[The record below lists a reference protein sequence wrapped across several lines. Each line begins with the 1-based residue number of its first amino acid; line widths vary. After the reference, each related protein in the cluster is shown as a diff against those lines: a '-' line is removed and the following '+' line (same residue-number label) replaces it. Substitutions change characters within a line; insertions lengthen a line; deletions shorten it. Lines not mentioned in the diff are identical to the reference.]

1 MSAYE
6 HDRPHDDPPGRRPAR
21 TPWPLRDPRA
31 HDEDGRRRRGAR
43 GVPRRPRGGDRGRLP
58 GRRPERARPPVAGRA
73 PDRRSGGRPAS
84 GERALTILLDSS
96 AVIAAAD
103 RADLN
108 HAAAVAWFGRAD
120 EPLLLGA
127 LNLAELDA
135 LLQRE
140 LGPSATQAVLQSL
153 EDGTVRLVAPTEVDL
168 RRAAELLAEAAEH
181 RPRLVDAVL
190 VATAERLGVRRV
202 ATFDRR
208 PIAIFRPRHVR
219 ALDLEP

>member
-1 MSAYE
+1 
-6 HDRPHDDPPGRRPAR
+6 
-21 TPWPLRDPRA
+21 
-31 HDEDGRRRRGAR
+31 
-43 GVPRRPRGGDRGRLP
+43 
-58 GRRPERARPPVAGRA
+58 VA
-73 PDRRSGGRPAS
+73 
-84 GERALTILLDSS
+84 ILLDGS
-96 AVIAAAD
+96 AVLAAAD

-108 HAAAVAWFGRAD
+108 HAAAVAWFRRAD

-127 LNLAELDA
+127 LTLAELDV

-140 LGPSATQAVLQSL
+140 LGRDAILAVLRSVA
-153 EDGTVRLVAPTEVDL
+153 DGAVRLVAPSDDDL
-168 RRAAELLAEAAEH
+168 ARAAELLLEAGEH
-181 RPRLVDAVL
+181 GPRLSDAVL

>member
-1 MSAYE
+1 MA
-6 HDRPHDDPPGRRPAR
+6 
-21 TPWPLRDPRA
+21 
-31 HDEDGRRRRGAR
+31 
-43 GVPRRPRGGDRGRLP
+43 
-58 GRRPERARPPVAGRA
+58 
-73 PDRRSGGRPAS
+73 
-84 GERALTILLDSS
+84 ILLDGS
-96 AVIAAAD
+96 AVLAAAD

-108 HAAAVAWFGRAD
+108 HDAAVAWFARAS

-127 LNLAELDA
+127 LTLGELDV

-140 LGPSATQAVLQSL
+140 LGPSATLAVLRSVI
-153 EDGTVRLVAPTEVDL
+153 DSAVRLVSPTQADL
-168 RRAAELLAEAAEH
+168 VRAAALLIEAAEH
-181 RPRLVDAVL
+181 APRLADAVL